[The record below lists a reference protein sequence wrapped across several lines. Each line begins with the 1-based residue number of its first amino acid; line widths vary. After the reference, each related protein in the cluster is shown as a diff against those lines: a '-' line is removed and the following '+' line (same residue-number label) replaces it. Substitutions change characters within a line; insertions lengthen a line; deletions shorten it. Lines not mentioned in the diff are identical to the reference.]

1 MNNQWKDKLT
11 GLLKAE
17 LVKKHITHQGLADK
31 LEELGIE
38 ASRASIANKLSR
50 GSFSAVFLLQCLEAI
65 NCKEFRIE

>member
-1 MNNQWKDKLT
+1 MNNHWEDKLK

-17 LVKKHITHQGLADK
+17 LAKKHITHQDLVDK
-31 LEELGIE
+31 LKELGIE
-38 ASRASIANKLSR
+38 TTRASITSKLSR